1 MKCTNHFL
9 KKLKELAS
17 LSNNSIKC
25 SIDVVSLYPN
35 MSHEEGLASS
45 REHLD
50 SKEMK
55 EVITD
60 TLVELADIV
69 LKTNTSNT

>member
-9 KKLKELAS
+9 KKRKELAS
-17 LSNNSIKC
+17 LPKNSIKC

-35 MSHEEGLASS
+35 MPHEEGLASS
-45 REHLD
+45 REHLNN
-50 SKEMK
+50 KEMK

-69 LKTNTSNT
+69 LKTNTSNS